1 MLSEVPTKLP
11 LTLKAYILSKDN
23 LNSLEQWHPAH
34 HVVNEGVTGGEV
46 HQTVLCNEGGGEP
59 AVGAGVAGL
68 DGEPVGMLG
77 GVTDFV
83 FKGQPPSVA
92 TWRDKPTG
100 GSWGFGE
107 ASVMRLAL
115 KTGGTVVHNV
125 APCCTVRLMDVLLF
139 VLLHCH
145 CDVQP

>member
-11 LTLKAYILSKDN
+11 LTLKAYILSKDS

-46 HQTVLCNEGGGEP
+46 HQTVLCNEGGGEQ

-68 DGEPVGMLG
+68 DGEPAGMLG

-83 FKGQPPSVA
+83 FKGQPPSVSA
-92 TWRDKPTG
+92 WRYEPTG
-100 GSWGFGE
+100 RAGSGE

-115 KTGGTVVHNV
+115 KAGGTVVHTV
-125 APCCTVRLMDVLLF
+125 APCCTLQLF
-139 VLLHCH
+139 RVSLSVLLHCP